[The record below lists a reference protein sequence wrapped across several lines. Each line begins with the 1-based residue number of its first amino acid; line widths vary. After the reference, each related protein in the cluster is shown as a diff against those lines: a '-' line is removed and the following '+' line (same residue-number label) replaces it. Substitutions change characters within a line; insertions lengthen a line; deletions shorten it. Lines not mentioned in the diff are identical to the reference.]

1 MTRRGTNISLKSYED
16 IFTTEEKR
24 QETGEQVVMIPVNQI
39 HEFKNHPF
47 KVLDDEDMRK
57 TVDSIREYGVLVP
70 VIIRPDGNGE
80 YEMISGH
87 RRRYASILAGKKEV
101 PAIIREMDDD
111 TATILMVDSNLQR
124 EHILPSERA
133 KAYKMKMEA
142 LSQHLFLPIVSMGG
156 EDDKWIGWGATIPD
170 SEGNYYYT
178 SFSPAGYFL
187 PWLCMKIFR
196 LPVAEKS
203 LYLFHIGL
211 FCLSAIIFVL
221 LLWEVYRENRY
232 RNLLVIIGVISY
244 VFAPELLHGM
254 GIVYWNQSI
263 MQVTLLLQ
271 IYAYYRYAVNK
282 NEKAGLFFCYSIYQ
296 SIYRMDRLCC
306 KCGFCHSRDYC

>member
-87 RRRYASILAGKKEV
+87 RRRYASIMAGKKEV

-142 LSQHLFLPIVSMGG
+142 LKHQGKRTDLTSCQVGTRLRADEELAKQTG
-156 EDDKWIGWGATIPD
+156 ESARTVQR
-170 SEGNYYYT
+170 
-178 SFSPAGYFL
+178 FV
-187 PWLCMKIFR
+187 R
-196 LPVAEKS
+196 L
-203 LYLFHIGL
+203 
-211 FCLSAIIFVL
+211 
-221 LLWEVYRENRY
+221 N
-232 RNLLVIIGVISY
+232 NLI
-244 VFAPELLHGM
+244 PELLDLLDEKKIAFNPAVEISYMKQEEQKEFYEAMEIAQTTPSLSQAQRLKKSSQEGKCTAELIERIM
-254 GIVYWNQSI
+254 DEEKKNPLNRMVFDSSI
-263 MQVTLLLQ
+263 LQKYFPQKTTAREMEMQILQLLEQ
-271 IYAYYRYAVNK
+271 W
-282 NEKAGLFFCYSIYQ
+282 AGN
-296 SIYRMDRLCC
+296 RA
-306 KCGFCHSRDYC
+306 

>member
-87 RRRYASILAGKKEV
+87 RRRYASIMAGKKGV

-142 LSQHLFLPIVSMGG
+142 LKHQGKRTDLTSCQVGTRLRADEELAKQTG
-156 EDDKWIGWGATIPD
+156 ESARTVQR
-170 SEGNYYYT
+170 
-178 SFSPAGYFL
+178 FV
-187 PWLCMKIFR
+187 R
-196 LPVAEKS
+196 L
-203 LYLFHIGL
+203 
-211 FCLSAIIFVL
+211 
-221 LLWEVYRENRY
+221 N
-232 RNLLVIIGVISY
+232 NLI
-244 VFAPELLHGM
+244 PELLDLVDEKKIAFNPAVEISYMKSEEQKEFYEAMEIAQTTPSLSQAQRLKKSSQEGNCTAELIERIM
-254 GIVYWNQSI
+254 DEEKKNPLNRVVFDSSI
-263 MQVTLLLQ
+263 LQKYFPQKTTAREMEMQILQLLEQ
-271 IYAYYRYAVNK
+271 W
-282 NEKAGLFFCYSIYQ
+282 AGN
-296 SIYRMDRLCC
+296 RV
-306 KCGFCHSRDYC
+306 

>member
-87 RRRYASILAGKKEV
+87 RRRYASIMAGKKEV

-142 LSQHLFLPIVSMGG
+142 LKHQGKRTDLTSCQVGTRLRADEGLAKQTG
-156 EDDKWIGWGATIPD
+156 ESARTVQR
-170 SEGNYYYT
+170 
-178 SFSPAGYFL
+178 FV
-187 PWLCMKIFR
+187 R
-196 LPVAEKS
+196 L
-203 LYLFHIGL
+203 
-211 FCLSAIIFVL
+211 
-221 LLWEVYRENRY
+221 N
-232 RNLLVIIGVISY
+232 NLI
-244 VFAPELLHGM
+244 PELLDLVDEKKIAFNPAVEISYMKPEEQKEFYEAMEIAQTTPSLSQAQRLKKSSQEGNCTAELIERIM
-254 GIVYWNQSI
+254 DEEKKNPLNRVVFDSSI
-263 MQVTLLLQ
+263 LQKYFPQKTTAREMEMQILQLLEQ
-271 IYAYYRYAVNK
+271 W
-282 NEKAGLFFCYSIYQ
+282 AGN
-296 SIYRMDRLCC
+296 RA
-306 KCGFCHSRDYC
+306 

>member
-87 RRRYASILAGKKEV
+87 RRRYASIMAGKKEV

-142 LSQHLFLPIVSMGG
+142 LKHQGKRTDLTSCQVGTRLRADEELAKQTG
-156 EDDKWIGWGATIPD
+156 ESARTVQR
-170 SEGNYYYT
+170 
-178 SFSPAGYFL
+178 FV
-187 PWLCMKIFR
+187 R
-196 LPVAEKS
+196 L
-203 LYLFHIGL
+203 
-211 FCLSAIIFVL
+211 
-221 LLWEVYRENRY
+221 N
-232 RNLLVIIGVISY
+232 NLI
-244 VFAPELLHGM
+244 PELLDLVDEKKIAFNPAVEISYMKPEEQKEFYEAMEIAQTTPSLSQAQRLKKSSQEGNCTAELIERIM
-254 GIVYWNQSI
+254 DEEKKNSLNRVVFDSSI
-263 MQVTLLLQ
+263 LQKYFPQKTTAREMEMQILQLLEQ
-271 IYAYYRYAVNK
+271 W
-282 NEKAGLFFCYSIYQ
+282 AGN
-296 SIYRMDRLCC
+296 RA
-306 KCGFCHSRDYC
+306 

>member
-87 RRRYASILAGKKEV
+87 RRRYASIMAGKKEV

-142 LSQHLFLPIVSMGG
+142 LKHQGKRTDLTSCQVGTRLRADEELAKQTG
-156 EDDKWIGWGATIPD
+156 ESARTVQR
-170 SEGNYYYT
+170 
-178 SFSPAGYFL
+178 FV
-187 PWLCMKIFR
+187 R
-196 LPVAEKS
+196 L
-203 LYLFHIGL
+203 
-211 FCLSAIIFVL
+211 
-221 LLWEVYRENRY
+221 N
-232 RNLLVIIGVISY
+232 NLI
-244 VFAPELLHGM
+244 PELLDLLDEKKIAFNPAVEISYMKQEEQKEFYEAMEIAQTTPSLSQAQRLKKSSQEGKCTAEL
-254 GIVYWNQSI
+254 IERI
-263 MQVTLLLQ
+263 MDEEK
-271 IYAYYRYAVNK
+271 K
-282 NEKAGLFFCYSIYQ
+282 NPLNRVVFDLSLIH
-296 SIYRMDRLCC
+296 I
-306 KCGFCHSRDYC
+306 

>member
-87 RRRYASILAGKKEV
+87 RRRYASIMAGKKEV

-124 EHILPSERA
+124 KHILPSERA

-142 LSQHLFLPIVSMGG
+142 LKHQGKRTDLTSCQVGTRLRADEELAKQTG
-156 EDDKWIGWGATIPD
+156 ESARTVQR
-170 SEGNYYYT
+170 
-178 SFSPAGYFL
+178 FV
-187 PWLCMKIFR
+187 R
-196 LPVAEKS
+196 L
-203 LYLFHIGL
+203 
-211 FCLSAIIFVL
+211 
-221 LLWEVYRENRY
+221 N
-232 RNLLVIIGVISY
+232 NLI
-244 VFAPELLHGM
+244 PELLDLVDEKKIAFNPAVEISYMKPEEQKEFYEAMEIAQTTPSLSQAQRLKKSSQEGNCTAELIERIM
-254 GIVYWNQSI
+254 DEEKKNPLNRVVFDSSI
-263 MQVTLLLQ
+263 LQKYFPQKTTAREMEMQILQLLEQ
-271 IYAYYRYAVNK
+271 W
-282 NEKAGLFFCYSIYQ
+282 AGN
-296 SIYRMDRLCC
+296 RA
-306 KCGFCHSRDYC
+306 

>member
-24 QETGEQVVMIPVNQI
+24 LETGEQVVMIPVNQI

-142 LSQHLFLPIVSMGG
+142 LKHQGKRTDLTSCQVGTRLRADEELAKQTG
-156 EDDKWIGWGATIPD
+156 ESARTVQR
-170 SEGNYYYT
+170 
-178 SFSPAGYFL
+178 FV
-187 PWLCMKIFR
+187 R
-196 LPVAEKS
+196 L
-203 LYLFHIGL
+203 
-211 FCLSAIIFVL
+211 
-221 LLWEVYRENRY
+221 N
-232 RNLLVIIGVISY
+232 NLI
-244 VFAPELLHGM
+244 PELLDLVDEKKIAFNPAVEISYMKPEEQKEFYEAMEIAQTTPSLSQAQRLKKSSQEGNCTAELIERIM
-254 GIVYWNQSI
+254 DEEKKNPLNRVVFDSSI
-263 MQVTLLLQ
+263 LQKYFPQKTTAREMEMQILQLLEQ
-271 IYAYYRYAVNK
+271 W
-282 NEKAGLFFCYSIYQ
+282 AGN
-296 SIYRMDRLCC
+296 RA
-306 KCGFCHSRDYC
+306 

>member
-1 MTRRGTNISLKSYED
+1 MTRKGTNISLKSYED

-87 RRRYASILAGKKEV
+87 RRRYASIMAGKKEV

-142 LSQHLFLPIVSMGG
+142 LKHQGKRTDLTSCQVGTRLRADEELAKQTG
-156 EDDKWIGWGATIPD
+156 ESARTVQR
-170 SEGNYYYT
+170 
-178 SFSPAGYFL
+178 FV
-187 PWLCMKIFR
+187 R
-196 LPVAEKS
+196 L
-203 LYLFHIGL
+203 
-211 FCLSAIIFVL
+211 
-221 LLWEVYRENRY
+221 N
-232 RNLLVIIGVISY
+232 NLI
-244 VFAPELLHGM
+244 PELLDLVDERKIAFNPAVEISYMKPEEQKEFYEAMEIAQTTPSLSQAQRLKKSSQEGNCTAELIEKIM
-254 GIVYWNQSI
+254 DEEKKNPLNRVVFDSSI
-263 MQVTLLLQ
+263 LQKYFPQKTTAREMEMQILQLLEQ
-271 IYAYYRYAVNK
+271 W
-282 NEKAGLFFCYSIYQ
+282 AGN
-296 SIYRMDRLCC
+296 RA
-306 KCGFCHSRDYC
+306 

>member
-47 KVLDDEDMRK
+47 KVLDDEDMRR

-87 RRRYASILAGKKEV
+87 RRRYASIMAGKKEV

-142 LSQHLFLPIVSMGG
+142 LKHQGKRTDLTSCQVGTRLRADEELAKQTG
-156 EDDKWIGWGATIPD
+156 ESARTVQR
-170 SEGNYYYT
+170 
-178 SFSPAGYFL
+178 FV
-187 PWLCMKIFR
+187 R
-196 LPVAEKS
+196 L
-203 LYLFHIGL
+203 
-211 FCLSAIIFVL
+211 
-221 LLWEVYRENRY
+221 N
-232 RNLLVIIGVISY
+232 NLI
-244 VFAPELLHGM
+244 PELLDLLDEKKIAFNPAVEISYMKQEEQKEFYEAMEIAQTTPSLSQAQRLKKSSQEGKCTAELIERIM
-254 GIVYWNQSI
+254 DEEKKNPLNRVVFDSSI
-263 MQVTLLLQ
+263 LQKYFPQKTTAREMEMQILQLLEQ
-271 IYAYYRYAVNK
+271 W
-282 NEKAGLFFCYSIYQ
+282 AGN
-296 SIYRMDRLCC
+296 RA
-306 KCGFCHSRDYC
+306 

>member
-87 RRRYASILAGKKEV
+87 RRRYASIMAGKKEV

-142 LSQHLFLPIVSMGG
+142 LKHQGKRTDLTSCQVGTRLRADEELAKQTG
-156 EDDKWIGWGATIPD
+156 ESARTVQR
-170 SEGNYYYT
+170 
-178 SFSPAGYFL
+178 FV
-187 PWLCMKIFR
+187 R
-196 LPVAEKS
+196 L
-203 LYLFHIGL
+203 
-211 FCLSAIIFVL
+211 
-221 LLWEVYRENRY
+221 N
-232 RNLLVIIGVISY
+232 NLI
-244 VFAPELLHGM
+244 PELLDLLDEKKIAFNPAVEISYMKQEEQKEFYEAMEIAQTTPSLSQAQRLKKSSQEGKCTAELIERIM
-254 GIVYWNQSI
+254 DEEKKNPLNRVVFDSSI
-263 MQVTLLLQ
+263 LQKYFPQKTTAREMEMQILQLLEQ
-271 IYAYYRYAVNK
+271 W
-282 NEKAGLFFCYSIYQ
+282 AGN
-296 SIYRMDRLCC
+296 RA
-306 KCGFCHSRDYC
+306 

>member
-133 KAYKMKMEA
+133 KAYKIKLEA
-142 LSQHLFLPIVSMGG
+142 LKHQGKRTDLTSCQVGTKLRADEELAKQTG
-156 EDDKWIGWGATIPD
+156 ESARTVQR
-170 SEGNYYYT
+170 
-178 SFSPAGYFL
+178 FV
-187 PWLCMKIFR
+187 R
-196 LPVAEKS
+196 L
-203 LYLFHIGL
+203 
-211 FCLSAIIFVL
+211 
-221 LLWEVYRENRY
+221 N
-232 RNLLVIIGVISY
+232 NLI
-244 VFAPELLHGM
+244 PELLDLVDEKKIAFNPAVEISYMKPEEQKEFYEAMEIAQTTPSLSQAQRLKKSSQEGNCTAELIERIM
-254 GIVYWNQSI
+254 DEEKKNPLNRVVFDSSI
-263 MQVTLLLQ
+263 LQKYFPQKTTAREMEMQILQLLQ
-271 IYAYYRYAVNK
+271 QWADNRA
-282 NEKAGLFFCYSIYQ
+282 
-296 SIYRMDRLCC
+296 
-306 KCGFCHSRDYC
+306 

>member
-87 RRRYASILAGKKEV
+87 RRRYASIMAGKKEV

-142 LSQHLFLPIVSMGG
+142 LKHQGKRTDLTSCQVGTRLRADEELAKQTG
-156 EDDKWIGWGATIPD
+156 ESARTVQR
-170 SEGNYYYT
+170 
-178 SFSPAGYFL
+178 FV
-187 PWLCMKIFR
+187 R
-196 LPVAEKS
+196 L
-203 LYLFHIGL
+203 
-211 FCLSAIIFVL
+211 
-221 LLWEVYRENRY
+221 N
-232 RNLLVIIGVISY
+232 NLI
-244 VFAPELLHGM
+244 PELLDLVDEKKIAFNPAVEISYMKPEEQKEFYEAMEIAQTPPSLSQAQRLKKSSQEGNCTAELIERIM
-254 GIVYWNQSI
+254 DEEKKNPLNRVVFDSSI
-263 MQVTLLLQ
+263 LQKYFPQKTTAREMEMQILQLLEQ
-271 IYAYYRYAVNK
+271 W
-282 NEKAGLFFCYSIYQ
+282 AGN
-296 SIYRMDRLCC
+296 RA
-306 KCGFCHSRDYC
+306 

>member
-87 RRRYASILAGKKEV
+87 RRRYASIMAGKKEV

-142 LSQHLFLPIVSMGG
+142 LKHQGKRTDLTSCQVGTRLRADEELAKQTG
-156 EDDKWIGWGATIPD
+156 ESARTVQR
-170 SEGNYYYT
+170 
-178 SFSPAGYFL
+178 FV
-187 PWLCMKIFR
+187 R
-196 LPVAEKS
+196 L
-203 LYLFHIGL
+203 
-211 FCLSAIIFVL
+211 
-221 LLWEVYRENRY
+221 N
-232 RNLLVIIGVISY
+232 NLI
-244 VFAPELLHGM
+244 PELLDLVDEKKIAFNPAVEISYMKPEEQKEFYEAMELAQTTPSLSQAQRLKKSSQEGNCTAELIERIM
-254 GIVYWNQSI
+254 DEEKKNPLNRVVFDSSI
-263 MQVTLLLQ
+263 LQKYFPQKTTAREMEMQILQLLEQ
-271 IYAYYRYAVNK
+271 W
-282 NEKAGLFFCYSIYQ
+282 AGN
-296 SIYRMDRLCC
+296 RA
-306 KCGFCHSRDYC
+306 

>member
-87 RRRYASILAGKKEV
+87 RRRYASIMAGKKEV

-142 LSQHLFLPIVSMGG
+142 LKHQGKRTGLTSCQVGTRLRADEELAKQTG
-156 EDDKWIGWGATIPD
+156 ESARTVQR
-170 SEGNYYYT
+170 
-178 SFSPAGYFL
+178 FV
-187 PWLCMKIFR
+187 R
-196 LPVAEKS
+196 L
-203 LYLFHIGL
+203 
-211 FCLSAIIFVL
+211 
-221 LLWEVYRENRY
+221 N
-232 RNLLVIIGVISY
+232 NLI
-244 VFAPELLHGM
+244 PELLDLLDEKKIAFNPAVEISYMKQEEQKEFYEAMEIAQTTPSLSQAQRLKKSSQEGKCTAELIERIM
-254 GIVYWNQSI
+254 DEEKKNPLNRVVFDSSI
-263 MQVTLLLQ
+263 LQKYFPQKTTAREMEMQILQLLEQ
-271 IYAYYRYAVNK
+271 W
-282 NEKAGLFFCYSIYQ
+282 AGN
-296 SIYRMDRLCC
+296 RA
-306 KCGFCHSRDYC
+306 

>member
-142 LSQHLFLPIVSMGG
+142 LKHQGKRTDLTSCQVGTRLRADEELAKQTG
-156 EDDKWIGWGATIPD
+156 ESARTVQR
-170 SEGNYYYT
+170 
-178 SFSPAGYFL
+178 FV
-187 PWLCMKIFR
+187 R
-196 LPVAEKS
+196 L
-203 LYLFHIGL
+203 
-211 FCLSAIIFVL
+211 
-221 LLWEVYRENRY
+221 N
-232 RNLLVIIGVISY
+232 NLI
-244 VFAPELLHGM
+244 PELLNLVDEKKIAFNPAVEISYMKPEEQKEFYEAMEIAQTTPSLSQAQRLKKSSQEGNCTAELIERIM
-254 GIVYWNQSI
+254 DEEKKNPLNRVVFDSSI
-263 MQVTLLLQ
+263 LQKYFPQKTTAREMEMQILQLLEQ
-271 IYAYYRYAVNK
+271 W
-282 NEKAGLFFCYSIYQ
+282 AGN
-296 SIYRMDRLCC
+296 RA
-306 KCGFCHSRDYC
+306 

>member
-24 QETGEQVVMIPVNQI
+24 QETGEQVGMIPVNQI

-142 LSQHLFLPIVSMGG
+142 LKHQGKRTDLTSCQVGTRLRADEELAKQTG
-156 EDDKWIGWGATIPD
+156 ESARTVQR
-170 SEGNYYYT
+170 
-178 SFSPAGYFL
+178 FV
-187 PWLCMKIFR
+187 R
-196 LPVAEKS
+196 L
-203 LYLFHIGL
+203 
-211 FCLSAIIFVL
+211 
-221 LLWEVYRENRY
+221 N
-232 RNLLVIIGVISY
+232 NLI
-244 VFAPELLHGM
+244 PELLDLVDEKKIAFNPAVEISYMKPEEQKEFYEAMEIAQTTPSLSQAQRLKKSSQEGNCTAELIERIM
-254 GIVYWNQSI
+254 DEEKKNPLNRVVFDSSI
-263 MQVTLLLQ
+263 LQKYFPQKTTAREMEMQILQLLEQ
-271 IYAYYRYAVNK
+271 W
-282 NEKAGLFFCYSIYQ
+282 AGN
-296 SIYRMDRLCC
+296 RA
-306 KCGFCHSRDYC
+306 

>member
-87 RRRYASILAGKKEV
+87 RRRYASIMAGKKEV

-142 LSQHLFLPIVSMGG
+142 LKHQGKRTDLTSCQVGTRLRADEELAKQTG
-156 EDDKWIGWGATIPD
+156 ESARTVQR
-170 SEGNYYYT
+170 
-178 SFSPAGYFL
+178 FV
-187 PWLCMKIFR
+187 R
-196 LPVAEKS
+196 L
-203 LYLFHIGL
+203 
-211 FCLSAIIFVL
+211 
-221 LLWEVYRENRY
+221 N
-232 RNLLVIIGVISY
+232 NLI
-244 VFAPELLHGM
+244 PELLDLLDEKKIAFNPAVEISYMKQEEQKEFYEAMEIAQTTPSLSQGQRLKKSSQEGKCTAELIERIM
-254 GIVYWNQSI
+254 DEEKKNPLNRVVFDSSI
-263 MQVTLLLQ
+263 LQKYFPQKTTAREMEMQILQLLEQ
-271 IYAYYRYAVNK
+271 W
-282 NEKAGLFFCYSIYQ
+282 AGN
-296 SIYRMDRLCC
+296 RA
-306 KCGFCHSRDYC
+306 

>member
-87 RRRYASILAGKKEV
+87 RRRYASIMAGKKEV

-142 LSQHLFLPIVSMGG
+142 LKHQGKRTDLTSCQVGTRLRADEELAKQTG
-156 EDDKWIGWGATIPD
+156 ESARTVQR
-170 SEGNYYYT
+170 
-178 SFSPAGYFL
+178 FV
-187 PWLCMKIFR
+187 R
-196 LPVAEKS
+196 L
-203 LYLFHIGL
+203 
-211 FCLSAIIFVL
+211 
-221 LLWEVYRENRY
+221 N
-232 RNLLVIIGVISY
+232 NLI
-244 VFAPELLHGM
+244 PELLDLVDEKKIAFNPAVEISYMKPEEQKEFYEAMEIAQTSPSLSQAQRLKKSSQEGNCTAELIERIM
-254 GIVYWNQSI
+254 DEEKKNPLNSVVFDSSI
-263 MQVTLLLQ
+263 LQKYFPQKTTAREMEMQILQLLEQ
-271 IYAYYRYAVNK
+271 W
-282 NEKAGLFFCYSIYQ
+282 AGN
-296 SIYRMDRLCC
+296 RA
-306 KCGFCHSRDYC
+306 

>member
-87 RRRYASILAGKKEV
+87 RRRYASIMAGKKEV

-142 LSQHLFLPIVSMGG
+142 LKHQGKRTDLTSCQVGTRLRADEELAKQTG
-156 EDDKWIGWGATIPD
+156 ESARTVQR
-170 SEGNYYYT
+170 
-178 SFSPAGYFL
+178 FV
-187 PWLCMKIFR
+187 R
-196 LPVAEKS
+196 L
-203 LYLFHIGL
+203 
-211 FCLSAIIFVL
+211 
-221 LLWEVYRENRY
+221 N
-232 RNLLVIIGVISY
+232 NLI
-244 VFAPELLHGM
+244 PELLDLVDEKKIAFNPAVEISYMKLEEQKEFYEAMEIAQTTPSLSQAQRLKKSSQEGNCTEELIERIM
-254 GIVYWNQSI
+254 DEEKKNPLNRVVFDSSI
-263 MQVTLLLQ
+263 LQKYFPQKTTAREMEMQILQLLEQ
-271 IYAYYRYAVNK
+271 W
-282 NEKAGLFFCYSIYQ
+282 AGN
-296 SIYRMDRLCC
+296 RA
-306 KCGFCHSRDYC
+306 

>member
-87 RRRYASILAGKKEV
+87 RRRYASIMAGKKEV

-142 LSQHLFLPIVSMGG
+142 LKHQGKRTDLTSCQVGTRLRADEELAKQTG
-156 EDDKWIGWGATIPD
+156 ESARTVQR
-170 SEGNYYYT
+170 
-178 SFSPAGYFL
+178 FV
-187 PWLCMKIFR
+187 R
-196 LPVAEKS
+196 L
-203 LYLFHIGL
+203 
-211 FCLSAIIFVL
+211 
-221 LLWEVYRENRY
+221 N
-232 RNLLVIIGVISY
+232 NLI
-244 VFAPELLHGM
+244 PELLDLVDEKKIAFNPAVEISYMKPEEQKEFYEAMEIAQTTPSLSQAQRLKKSSQEGNCTAELIERIM
-254 GIVYWNQSI
+254 DEEKKNPLNRVVFDSSI
-263 MQVTLLLQ
+263 LQ
-271 IYAYYRYAVNK
+271 KYFPARTCRRSGNIECKFVEYK
-282 NEKAGLFFCYSIYQ
+282 NWKG
-296 SIYRMDRLCC
+296 
-306 KCGFCHSRDYC
+306 

>member
-87 RRRYASILAGKKEV
+87 RRRYASIMAGKKEV

-133 KAYKMKMEA
+133 KAYKMKLEA
-142 LSQHLFLPIVSMGG
+142 LKHQGKRTDLTSCQVGTRLRADEELAKQTG
-156 EDDKWIGWGATIPD
+156 ESARTVQR
-170 SEGNYYYT
+170 
-178 SFSPAGYFL
+178 FV
-187 PWLCMKIFR
+187 R
-196 LPVAEKS
+196 L
-203 LYLFHIGL
+203 
-211 FCLSAIIFVL
+211 
-221 LLWEVYRENRY
+221 N
-232 RNLLVIIGVISY
+232 NLI
-244 VFAPELLHGM
+244 PELLDLVDEKKIAFNPAVEISYMKPEEQKEFYEAMEIAQTTPSLSQAQRLKKSSQEGNCTAELIERIM
-254 GIVYWNQSI
+254 DEEKKNPLNRVVFDSSI
-263 MQVTLLLQ
+263 LQKYFPQKTTAREMEMQILQLLEQ
-271 IYAYYRYAVNK
+271 W
-282 NEKAGLFFCYSIYQ
+282 AGN
-296 SIYRMDRLCC
+296 RA
-306 KCGFCHSRDYC
+306 

>member
-124 EHILPSERA
+124 EHILPSERT

-142 LSQHLFLPIVSMGG
+142 LKHQGKRTDLTSCQVGTRLRADEELAKQTG
-156 EDDKWIGWGATIPD
+156 ESVRTVQR
-170 SEGNYYYT
+170 
-178 SFSPAGYFL
+178 FV
-187 PWLCMKIFR
+187 R
-196 LPVAEKS
+196 L
-203 LYLFHIGL
+203 
-211 FCLSAIIFVL
+211 
-221 LLWEVYRENRY
+221 N
-232 RNLLVIIGVISY
+232 NLI
-244 VFAPELLHGM
+244 PELLDLVDEKKIAFNPAVEISYMKPEEQKEFYEAMEIAQTTPSLSQAQRLKKSSQEGNCTAELIERIM
-254 GIVYWNQSI
+254 DEEKKNPLNRVVFDSSI
-263 MQVTLLLQ
+263 LQKYFPQKTTAREMEMQILQLLEQ
-271 IYAYYRYAVNK
+271 W
-282 NEKAGLFFCYSIYQ
+282 AGN
-296 SIYRMDRLCC
+296 RA
-306 KCGFCHSRDYC
+306 

>member
-87 RRRYASILAGKKEV
+87 RRRYASIMAGKKEV
-101 PAIIREMDDD
+101 PVIIREMDDD

-142 LSQHLFLPIVSMGG
+142 LKHQGKRTDLTSCQVGTRLRADEELAKQTG
-156 EDDKWIGWGATIPD
+156 ESARTVQR
-170 SEGNYYYT
+170 
-178 SFSPAGYFL
+178 FV
-187 PWLCMKIFR
+187 R
-196 LPVAEKS
+196 L
-203 LYLFHIGL
+203 
-211 FCLSAIIFVL
+211 
-221 LLWEVYRENRY
+221 N
-232 RNLLVIIGVISY
+232 NLI
-244 VFAPELLHGM
+244 PELLDLVDEKKIAFNPAVEISYMKPEEQKEFYEAMEIAQTTPSLSQAQRLKKSSQEGNCTAELIERIM
-254 GIVYWNQSI
+254 DEEKKNPLNRVVFDSSI
-263 MQVTLLLQ
+263 LQKYFPQKTTAREMEMQILQLLEQ
-271 IYAYYRYAVNK
+271 WTGNRA
-282 NEKAGLFFCYSIYQ
+282 
-296 SIYRMDRLCC
+296 
-306 KCGFCHSRDYC
+306 

>member
-87 RRRYASILAGKKEV
+87 RRRYASIMAGKKEV

-142 LSQHLFLPIVSMGG
+142 LKHQGKRTDLTSCQVGTRLRADEELAKQTG
-156 EDDKWIGWGATIPD
+156 ESARTVQR
-170 SEGNYYYT
+170 
-178 SFSPAGYFL
+178 FV
-187 PWLCMKIFR
+187 R
-196 LPVAEKS
+196 L
-203 LYLFHIGL
+203 
-211 FCLSAIIFVL
+211 
-221 LLWEVYRENRY
+221 N
-232 RNLLVIIGVISY
+232 NLI
-244 VFAPELLHGM
+244 PELLDLVDEKKIAFNPAVEISYMKPEEQKEFYEAMEIAQTTPSLSQAQRLKKSSQEGNCTAELIERIM
-254 GIVYWNQSI
+254 DEEKKNPLNRVVFDSSI
-263 MQVTLLLQ
+263 LQKYFPQKTTAREMEMQILQLLEQ
-271 IYAYYRYAVNK
+271 W
-282 NEKAGLFFCYSIYQ
+282 AGN
-296 SIYRMDRLCC
+296 RV
-306 KCGFCHSRDYC
+306 

>member
-87 RRRYASILAGKKEV
+87 RRRYASIMAGKKEV

-142 LSQHLFLPIVSMGG
+142 LKHQGKRTDLTSCQVGTRLRADEELAKQTG
-156 EDDKWIGWGATIPD
+156 ESARTVQR
-170 SEGNYYYT
+170 
-178 SFSPAGYFL
+178 FV
-187 PWLCMKIFR
+187 R
-196 LPVAEKS
+196 L
-203 LYLFHIGL
+203 
-211 FCLSAIIFVL
+211 
-221 LLWEVYRENRY
+221 N
-232 RNLLVIIGVISY
+232 NLI
-244 VFAPELLHGM
+244 PELLNLVDEKKIAFNPAVEISYMKPEEQKEFYEAMEIAQTTPSLSQAQRLKKSSQEGNCTAELIERIM
-254 GIVYWNQSI
+254 DEEKKNPLNRVVFDSSI
-263 MQVTLLLQ
+263 LQKYFPQKTTAREMEMQILQLLEQ
-271 IYAYYRYAVNK
+271 W
-282 NEKAGLFFCYSIYQ
+282 AGN
-296 SIYRMDRLCC
+296 RA
-306 KCGFCHSRDYC
+306 

>member
-142 LSQHLFLPIVSMGG
+142 LKHQGKRTDLTSCQVGTRLRADEELAKQTG
-156 EDDKWIGWGATIPD
+156 ESARTVQR
-170 SEGNYYYT
+170 
-178 SFSPAGYFL
+178 FV
-187 PWLCMKIFR
+187 R
-196 LPVAEKS
+196 L
-203 LYLFHIGL
+203 
-211 FCLSAIIFVL
+211 
-221 LLWEVYRENRY
+221 N
-232 RNLLVIIGVISY
+232 NLI
-244 VFAPELLHGM
+244 PELLDLVDEKKIAFNPAVEISYMKPEEQKEFYEAMEIAQTTPSLSQAQRLKKSSQEGNCTAELIEKIM
-254 GIVYWNQSI
+254 DEEKKNPLNRVVFDSSI
-263 MQVTLLLQ
+263 LQKYFPQKTTAREMEMQILQLLEQ
-271 IYAYYRYAVNK
+271 W
-282 NEKAGLFFCYSIYQ
+282 AGN
-296 SIYRMDRLCC
+296 RA
-306 KCGFCHSRDYC
+306 

>member
-87 RRRYASILAGKKEV
+87 RRRYASIMAGKKEV

-142 LSQHLFLPIVSMGG
+142 LKHQGKRTDLTSCQVGTRLRADEELAKQTG
-156 EDDKWIGWGATIPD
+156 ESARTVQR
-170 SEGNYYYT
+170 
-178 SFSPAGYFL
+178 FV
-187 PWLCMKIFR
+187 R
-196 LPVAEKS
+196 L
-203 LYLFHIGL
+203 
-211 FCLSAIIFVL
+211 
-221 LLWEVYRENRY
+221 N
-232 RNLLVIIGVISY
+232 NLI
-244 VFAPELLHGM
+244 PELLDLVDEKKIAFNPAVEISYMKPEEQKEFYEAMEIAQTTPSLSQAQRLKKSSQEGNCTAELIERIM
-254 GIVYWNQSI
+254 DEEKKNPLNCVVFDSSI
-263 MQVTLLLQ
+263 LQKYFPQKTTAREMEMQILQLLEQ
-271 IYAYYRYAVNK
+271 W
-282 NEKAGLFFCYSIYQ
+282 AGN
-296 SIYRMDRLCC
+296 RA
-306 KCGFCHSRDYC
+306 